1 MSDSKQ
7 KKPETIFPPMS
18 EDLIACERDI
28 AVLNTLSALRDIGST
43 LRDIGL
49 LNKRI
54 RDLPVLSEAYLEKEN
69 SLAPQIKEKAYA
81 IISPEFDDRLEELSN
96 ASGLSKS
103 ELIQSGVALVELALK
118 AKQQGKKFGVVEQD
132 TPLVTEVVGL

>member
-103 ELIQSGVALVELALK
+103 ELIQSGVALLELALK

>member
-28 AVLNTLSALRDIGST
+28 AVLNSILRQQ
-43 LRDIGL
+43 REAGL
-49 LNKRI
+49 LSGSRE
-54 RDLPVLSEAYLEKEN
+54 DLAALLKAYLEMKN
-69 SLAPQIKEKAYA
+69 SLAPQTKEKAYA
-81 IISPEFDDRLEELSN
+81 IVSPEFDDRLEELSN